1 MANDLY
7 HDALKDSDRLLKSN
21 PRSYNKNDGSSS
33 SNFQYKNLLHAL
45 KPKESSNNAH
55 IQSDKNNKVGN
66 ELEGSLKLFDTG
78 RHTVMTPHNNN
89 ISKNFADKSPNT
101 NSYLSNNTDN
111 NTEKLEHNVDV
122 GKLRSIFDKSKE
134 SNSVQ
139 LRTGQTRRNERPYS
153 EILTKKEMNL
163 AHNTS
168 FSTIKE
174 PVLKTKLDID
184 KILVT
189 NVPGS
194 ISETGNQKSSNI
206 DDENKFS
213 SVGAS
218 KIDVNS
224 ILAPSPTPQE
234 SDMVDGSE
242 VKKEL
247 HVNKNVLP
255 MENVIRLDRLKKIE
269 QDNLVNI
276 KRKSLKERLDDI
288 LTEDEK
294 QISMVSKPITSE
306 NIKVQSSKLSQHK
319 HGEEILQEGK
329 LSTKID
335 VSESVQCD
343 PVYKQF
349 NVNNDAAPHIC
360 NGDSHAKD
368 AENLN
373 KKKSALERFD
383 EFISHEVPLLDSS
396 IKIESNENI
405 VDLTNNE
412 KIIVTSIE
420 TDSSE
425 TDSND
430 GFLNSLDLNINPF
443 KKQPFNN
450 LRSSLENI
458 SILPDKLKKNSEE
471 NQYNLEDPKRT
482 IDEIDDLNS
491 SFNIPDSS
499 CDSCSD
505 RVSDTEEDVS
515 ENDLENMLP
524 PPPAK
529 SNLSSNTK
537 NRPKKN
543 VLFRDEN
550 LIDSILTYG
559 AAEYDR
565 ANADIDPIASS
576 AEWELEKRVD
586 KMDVFSVDLQKDG
599 KGLGLSIIGLGVGTE
614 TGVEKLGIFV
624 KTLTENG
631 ASQKDGR
638 IQVNDQILEVN
649 GISLVGVT
657 QQFAAQTLKNT
668 SGTVR
673 FLMGRDKSRRTNL
686 APGSPLADN
695 PEIQHFIQDMNN
707 VIHQMEEVEKRAIY
721 AENLVEDVKQELLKA
736 EERAHAAEQA
746 LEEMKE
752 KLTAA
757 SESPFVSGNRKLKN
771 EIKIKKVPKND
782 KVEELQKSLK
792 DANDKLSASQES
804 LLQLSS
810 AENELKELNLKMD
823 KTASLL
829 KSSQEVTAS
838 LQIELTNKNNEL
850 DQSMKE
856 NQKLKE
862 LAEKLKS
869 DLDNEKALFLQKES
883 HYNEE
888 SEKFEKLFNEKYNK
902 LYEKYQTMKKK
913 LKTYKNDNQQALE
926 NISHLKQQLQD
937 YDANILNSLR
947 TELDDYKL
955 KNTKNLDEI
964 NSLKSQAKV
973 LEDLSTEKN
982 KYLLNKINL
991 LEEEIAVYKNQRDKV
1006 PSPQLSSQLSTNL
1019 PFNYIKD
1026 ELTSK
1031 QDYVDGVDSG
1041 TLINEEINQEDSMKL
1056 LSIDKSEK
1064 LGDVSQEVMSGNF
1077 NSLPE
1082 DNVDSGCND
1091 EGQFLIIKEN
1101 VEDEMFLP
1109 PRSNLVFNH
1118 TASPI
1123 KLDSLD
1129 SEWKQINIDKKA
1141 DEIASMVMSHSPI
1154 RKSTNSSEN
1163 SSSED
1168 ENESN
1173 LSTNNLDTSTDHVQS
1188 TKMDMSYLRRSML
1201 AEGIDLEA
1209 EGIEDS
1215 ALDSQNISLESTINV
1230 SNVQDALLRRNSFSA
1245 SPETEVTDKK
1255 KKTTQGTQGTL
1266 ALSENNLGKDKSVEL
1281 TNAAFGNQ
1289 AGKSLFSPIATSMP
1303 NLAEPLEKTEKNK
1316 SSKFGFHLPKVFK
1329 KNKKGVFHSNLS
1341 LSPKSNNSHT
1351 DPVENIEFKTNGKI
1365 KAVNESLN
1373 DVIDQEKANDLAT
1386 DEAVVP
1392 FADKESSMA
1401 ADLFEK
1407 TDISSPQLNKDNSD
1421 HFFKVYE
1428 RAIDVAVDDLD
1439 GKNEDGT
1446 YGYRKDPFD
1455 WDIRQVGLF
1464 LVENHLPQYV
1474 DSFQKF
1480 NVDGQ
1485 VLLAVKGSL
1494 LKEYGVA
1501 NSEHRSLIKKKV
1513 KELRSLHGSFNKG
1526 KRDSKSRV
1534 SFWKGKY
1541 KVTN

>member
-55 IQSDKNNKVGN
+55 NQSDKNNKVGN

-78 RHTVMTPHNNN
+78 RHTVVTSYNNN

-101 NSYLSNNTDN
+101 NSCLSNNTDN

-189 NVPGS
+189 NVSGS
-194 ISETGNQKSSNI
+194 ISETGNQKSSNV
-206 DDENKFS
+206 DDENKFF

-234 SDMVDGSE
+234 SDMVDGAE
-242 VKKEL
+242 VKKES
-247 HVNKNVLP
+247 HVNENVLP
-255 MENVIRLDRLKKIE
+255 MENVIWLDHLKKVE
-269 QDNLVNI
+269 QDNLVNT
-276 KRKSLKERLDDI
+276 KRKSLKERLNDI

-294 QISMVSKPITSE
+294 QIPMVSKPITSV
-306 NIKVQSSKLSQHK
+306 NIKVHNSKLSQHK
-319 HGEEILQEGK
+319 LGEEVILEGK
-329 LSTKID
+329 LSAKVD
-335 VSESVQCD
+335 VSESVQCN

-349 NVNNDAAPHIC
+349 NVNNDAKPHIC
-360 NGDSHAKD
+360 NDDSHAKD
-368 AENLN
+368 TENLN

-405 VDLTNNE
+405 VDFTNNE

-420 TDSSE
+420 TDNSE

-430 GFLNSLDLNINPF
+430 SLDLNINPF

-471 NQYNLEDPKRT
+471 NQYNLKDPKRK
-482 IDEIDDLNS
+482 IDEIDDLNT

-505 RVSDTEEDVS
+505 HVSDTEEDVS

-537 NRPKKN
+537 NKSKKS

-586 KMDVFSVDLQKDG
+586 KMDVYSVDLQKDG

-757 SESPFVSGNRKLKN
+757 SESPFVNGNRKLKN

-792 DANDKLSASQES
+792 DANDKLSASQEN
-804 LLQLSS
+804 
-810 AENELKELNLKMD
+810 ENELKELNLKID

-850 DQSMKE
+850 EQSMKE

-869 DLDNEKALFLQKES
+869 DLDSERALFLQKES

-888 SEKFEKLFNEKYNK
+888 SEKFEKLFNEKYNN
-902 LYEKYQTMKKK
+902 LYEKYQAMKKK
-913 LKTYKNDNQQALE
+913 LLTYKNDNQQALE

-937 YDANILNSLR
+937 YDANIHLLNSLR
-947 TELDDYKL
+947 TEIDDYKL
-955 KNTKNLDEI
+955 KNTKNLDKI
-964 NSLKSQAKV
+964 NLLKSQVKV
-973 LEDLSTEKN
+973 LEDLSTAKN
-982 KYLLNKINL
+982 LLNKINL
-991 LEEEIAVYKNQRDKV
+991 SEEEIAVYKNQRDKV
-1006 PSPQLSSQLSTNL
+1006 PSPQLLSQLSTNI

-1031 QDYVDGVDSG
+1031 QDYVDGVDSV
-1041 TLINEEINQEDSMKL
+1041 TLINEEINQEDSMKP
-1056 LSIDKSEK
+1056 LSIDKYEK
-1064 LGDVSQEVMSGNF
+1064 LGDVSQEVVSGNF

-1101 VEDEMFLP
+1101 VEDEIFLP
-1109 PRSNLVFNH
+1109 PQSNLIFNH
-1118 TASPI
+1118 TASLK

-1129 SEWKQINIDKKA
+1129 SEWKQNNIDKKA

-1168 ENESN
+1168 ENESS

-1188 TKMDMSYLRRSML
+1188 TKMDMSYLRKSML
-1201 AEGIDLEA
+1201 AEGFDL
-1209 EGIEDS
+1209 EDS
-1215 ALDSQNISLESTINV
+1215 ALDSQNISLESTVNV
-1230 SNVQDALLRRNSFSA
+1230 SNVQDELLRSNSFSA
-1245 SPETEVTDKK
+1245 LPETEIIDKRK
-1255 KKTTQGTQGTL
+1255 NPSQGTQGAL
-1266 ALSENNLGKDKSVEL
+1266 ALSENDLGIDKSVEL

-1316 SSKFGFHLPKVFK
+1316 SSKFFHLPKVFK

-1351 DPVENIEFKTNGKI
+1351 DPVENIEFKTNGNI
-1365 KAVNESLN
+1365 KDINESLN

-1401 ADLFEK
+1401 ADLLKK
-1407 TDISSPQLNKDNSD
+1407 TDISSPQLNKDNSYKSLK
-1421 HFFKVYE
+1421 FYE
-1428 RAIDVAVDDLD
+1428 RAVDVDDLD

-1446 YGYRKDPFD
+1446 YDYRKDPFD
-1455 WDIRQVGLF
+1455 WNIRQVSFF
-1464 LVENHLPQYV
+1464 LVDNNLPQYV
-1474 DSFQKF
+1474 ESFQKF
-1480 NVDGQ
+1480 KVDGQ

-1526 KRDSKSRV
+1526 KRDSKVKVPFRKS
-1534 SFWKGKY
+1534 KY